1 MGDVF
6 CRMCG
11 MSTLNCGLSAN
22 IAKNVKSTKQAKSQG
37 ERSEIYIKWGSEH
50 LSFYDESVVD
60 RVSFS

>member
-11 MSTLNCGLSAN
+11 MFSTLNCGLSAN

-37 ERSEIYIKWGSEH
+37 ERSERYIKLGSEH
-50 LSFYDESVVD
+50 LGFSDESVFN
-60 RVSFS
+60 RV